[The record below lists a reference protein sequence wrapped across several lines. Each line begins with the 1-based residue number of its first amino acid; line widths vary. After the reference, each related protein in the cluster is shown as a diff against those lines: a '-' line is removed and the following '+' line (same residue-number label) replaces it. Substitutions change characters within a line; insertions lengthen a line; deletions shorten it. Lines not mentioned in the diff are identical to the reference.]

1 MKKLIV
7 LGFFVFVSLAFS
19 TVTYGQKY
27 SISDPVYPEA
37 ARAEGVTGKVVVDVT
52 VDSQGNVI
60 KAKIIS
66 GKQIFRQSA
75 LDAARRSTFPL
86 QTVQNQKAGMKN
98 RIVYNFPTKR

>member
-37 ARAEGVTGKVVVDVT
+37 ARTKGITGRVVVDVT
-52 VDSQGNVI
+52 VDNQGNVV
-60 KAKIIS
+60 KAKIVS

-75 LDAARRSTFPL
+75 LDAAMRSNFPV
-86 QTVQNQKAGMKN
+86 QVVQNQKAGTKN
-98 RIVYNFPTKR
+98 RIVYDFPTKR

>member
-27 SISDPVYPEA
+27 SISDPVYPEL
-37 ARAEGVTGKVVVDVT
+37 ARAKGITGKVVVDVT
-52 VDSQGNVI
+52 IDNQGNVI
-60 KAKIIS
+60 KAKVIS

-75 LDAARRSTFPL
+75 LDAAMRSTLPL
-86 QTVQNQKAGMKN
+86 QTLQNQKAGIKS
-98 RIVYNFPTKR
+98 RIVYDFPTKR